1 MRIYYSAGS
10 DPMILDSITGLN
22 ELHARLQS
30 FLASEQRAIR
40 WSADVSGSAEP
51 YAELLP
57 ALEIEKIEGP
67 IFAFLSSDRALKITG
82 GVENLVVY
90 AEAFRFRDDE
100 EGSHHHPE
108 YVKRTGY
115 INPGTL
121 SIIIEADSEYIAE
134 LRGEN

>member
-1 MRIYYSAGS
+1 
-10 DPMILDSITGLN
+10 MILDSIMGLN

-30 FLASEQRAIR
+30 FLESEQRSIR
-40 WSADVSGSAEP
+40 LSADVSGSAEP
-51 YAELLP
+51 YEELLS
-57 ALEIEKIEGP
+57 ALEIEKTEGP

-90 AEAFRFRDDE
+90 AEAFRFRNDE

-115 INPGTL
+115 IKPGTL
-121 SIIIEADSEYIAE
+121 SVIIEADSEYIAE
-134 LRGEN
+134 LRDES